1 MEKRVFLA
9 IFLSLVVL
17 TVYQAM
23 MPKPAPLAPP
33 PPAATSTTATPPA
46 TPPAP
51 GTTSPTPVE
60 SGRTGVTDLAG
71 VLVGE
76 NGRDIIVD
84 TDSVR
89 AVFNT
94 AGATLRSW
102 QLKRY
107 AEGDGPLELVPRNL
121 PNTFPRPFTIST
133 DDQALSL
140 RLATAIYDVNESQLS
155 LGRTAG
161 ALTFRYRDAGTG
173 LNATKTF
180 HFQPDGHEYQ
190 LRLEA
195 SVDVGGAAHPVVV
208 HWGPALATG
217 IDPANMFPRAIL
229 LRAGSIERHSAADVR
244 AAPTYQGNIE
254 FAGVEDHYFLTA
266 AVPGTTPIGGVEYTA
281 IDLPI
286 EGAPPGTARHYIA
299 YSLKHTGAVTLPFYM
314 GPKELDTL
322 RGVDSKLVDAID
334 FGMFAWLVVPL
345 LQALKWVNRFV
356 GNWGWS
362 IVVLTILI
370 NLVIFPLR
378 HKSMV
383 SMRKMQAMQP
393 EIKAIQERYAKF
405 KITDPERQKMQQEM
419 MALYKQK
426 GVNPASGCVPMLLTM
441 PVLFAFYA
449 MLSVAIELR
458 GAPFFG
464 WIHDL
469 SKADP
474 YWVWPILMG
483 GTMFWQQKMTP
494 SQMDPVQQK
503 IFLFLPLLFTFMFLA
518 APAGLVI
525 YWLVSN
531 LAAIGQQYLTNRMIG
546 APPPRP
552 PAVVRAVSPP
562 KKGGAAAPRAVV
574 KS

>member
-1 MEKRVFLA
+1 
-9 IFLSLVVL
+9 
-17 TVYQAM
+17 
-23 MPKPAPLAPP
+23 
-33 PPAATSTTATPPA
+33 
-46 TPPAP
+46 
-51 GTTSPTPVE
+51 
-60 SGRTGVTDLAG
+60 
-71 VLVGE
+71 
-76 NGRDIIVD
+76 
-84 TDSVR
+84 
-89 AVFNT
+89 
-94 AGATLRSW
+94 
-102 QLKRY
+102 
-107 AEGDGPLELVPRNL
+107 
-121 PNTFPRPFTIST
+121 
-133 DDQALSL
+133 
-140 RLATAIYDVNESQLS
+140 
-155 LGRTAG
+155 
-161 ALTFRYRDAGTG
+161 
-173 LNATKTF
+173 
-180 HFQPDGHEYQ
+180 
-190 LRLEA
+190 
-195 SVDVGGAAHPVVV
+195 
-208 HWGPALATG
+208 
-217 IDPANMFPRAIL
+217 
-229 LRAGSIERHSAADVR
+229 
-244 AAPTYQGNIE
+244 
-254 FAGVEDHYFLTA
+254 
-266 AVPGTTPIGGVEYTA
+266 
-281 IDLPI
+281 
-286 EGAPPGTARHYIA
+286 
-299 YSLKHTGAVTLPFYM
+299 
-314 GPKELDTL
+314 
-322 RGVDSKLVDAID
+322 
-334 FGMFAWLVVPL
+334 
-345 LQALKWVNRFV
+345 
-356 GNWGWS
+356 
-362 IVVLTILI
+362 
-370 NLVIFPLR
+370 
-378 HKSMV
+378 
-383 SMRKMQAMQP
+383 MQP